1 MLVVWDFLSSLYSK
15 NAFNQ
20 ITKQH
25 FLQIRHHTVDLTHK
39 MFLFAPNMQMQTET
53 RETCNSNLYIHVL
66 SNMCNSQKVL
76 FLQRKI
82 KYVIYLEDGIDI
94 SLS

>member
-25 FLQIRHHTVDLTHK
+25 FLQIRHHSKFDSQDVSFCTQYANANRKTKNLQIEFLYLCVIEHVQQSESIFPTVQ
-39 MFLFAPNMQMQTET
+39 N
-53 RETCNSNLYIHVL
+53 
-66 SNMCNSQKVL
+66 
-76 FLQRKI
+76 
-82 KYVIYLEDGIDI
+82 
-94 SLS
+94 